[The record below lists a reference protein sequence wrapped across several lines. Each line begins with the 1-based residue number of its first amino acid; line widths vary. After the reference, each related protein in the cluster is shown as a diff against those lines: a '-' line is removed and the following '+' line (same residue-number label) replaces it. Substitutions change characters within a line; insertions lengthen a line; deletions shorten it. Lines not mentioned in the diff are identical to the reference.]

1 MSTNKLR
8 KYFTL
13 MKSGVMEQ
21 LQFRTGIYV
30 TILGNLIYLV
40 IIYFLWKAIFASVN
54 TKVVNGMTFE
64 GTMIYLVLAMAL
76 FTSLGMS
83 VVWDM
88 GRNVQSGKIV
98 LDIIKPMKFESY
110 MFWQSSGN
118 YVMTFVTTFIPTA
131 VIVYFITHGGIPLG
145 INLVYF
151 MFSLII
157 GWLISFY
164 IDLFTGTICLHT
176 QSIWGVNIMKD
187 VLVLLL
193 SGASVPI
200 AFFPKLFQTIVY
212 YLPFQAVYNTPLK
225 ILIDASLTDAERF
238 RYIGIQLFWVLFM
251 AVVTKLFWRASLKK
265 ITVNGG

>member
-1 MSTNKLR
+1 MSTTKLK

-13 MKSGVMEQ
+13 MRAGIMEQ
-21 LQFRTGIYV
+21 LQFRIGIYV

-76 FTSLGMS
+76 FSGLGMS

-118 YVMTFVTTFIPTA
+118 SVMTFLVTFIPTA

-145 INLVYF
+145 RNLLYF
-151 MFSLII
+151 MVSLLF

-212 YLPFQAVYNTPLK
+212 CLPFQAVYNTPLK
-225 ILIDASLTDAERF
+225 ILIDASLTDAERL
-238 RYIGIQLFWVLFM
+238 RYIGIQAFWVLFM
-251 AVVTKLFWRASLKK
+251 AVAAKSFWHASLKK